1 MKLIAGLGNPGPEYV
16 FSRHNAGWLV
26 VDSLVSRL
34 SCGTAKM
41 QFSSMAWTAFHNGE
55 KVLLLKP
62 LTWMNLSGK
71 ALREAV
77 DYFRLSWEDVL
88 VIYDDVALPFGR
100 LRMRRKGSAGGH
112 KGMISVLAAAGTL
125 EVSRLRIGV
134 GAVPDE
140 KGIISWVLGNFSR
153 EERASLPDLT
163 DRAAEAALLWISLG
177 PDEGM
182 NRVNGM
188 A

>member
-1 MKLIAGLGNPGPEYV
+1 M
-16 FSRHNAGWLV
+16 
-26 VDSLVSRL
+26 DSLVSRF

-41 QFSSMAWTAFHNGE
+41 QFSSMAWTTFHNGE

-88 VIYDDVALPFGR
+88 VIYDDIALPFGR
-100 LRMRRKGSAGGH
+100 LRMRKKGSAGGH

-153 EERASLPDLT
+153 EERAVLPDLT
-163 DRAAEAALLWISLG
+163 GRAADAASLWITLG